1 MCFRILVM
9 VDIGLLLEF
18 FVKIEK
24 ANSKNKVYLNQIKIM
39 ILCAETGVNS
49 DLMH

>member
-24 ANSKNKVYLNQIKIM
+24 ANSKNRVYLNQIKIM
-39 ILCAETGVNS
+39 TICVEIGVNS
-49 DLMH
+49 D